1 MQDDNVEGIIESYR
15 WKGMEGL
22 YRPAYGRG
30 SIADIPGALLQSQG
44 INGKK
49 SSPELLRH
57 ISEPAD
63 HTVFILIDGLGH
75 STLQYAINSHRVS
88 NLKGFMEESIY
99 VPATSIFPS
108 TTSTATV
115 TLHTGMDPEEHGII
129 GYIQYLKD
137 VGSVCN
143 MISLSPLG
151 LRNRSLVDS
160 SKVFSH
166 IYRHGTIHEKMSG
179 EGTDSF
185 LYMPYN
191 IRNSGLTRI
200 TGKGSILRP
209 YHSLSHMF
217 TALKND
223 ILSTG
228 RRSFHFC
235 YISTV
240 DTISHKI
247 GPYTQ
252 ETAEDIDSIFYFI
265 RHVLGENVAG
275 SGTTVTI
282 SADHGHTVVNPDRID
297 DLSMDRILKRM
308 MISPATGD
316 ERAPFIRVRET
327 QDGDFLAHIEKRY
340 PGHTAVSS
348 RQLREGGF
356 FGRASSTGLDPDLF
370 SDYTII
376 PAQNSGIID
385 TSLSALDPE
394 WSNIDMIGMHGGFS
408 LEEIIVPIITRKF

>member
-1 MQDDNVEGIIESYR
+1 MEEDDLKDVIESYR
-15 WKGMEGL
+15 WKGKEGL
-22 YRPAYGRG
+22 YRPAFGKG
-30 SIADIPGALLQSQG
+30 SIADIPGALLESQG
-44 INGKK
+44 IDGKRM
-49 SSPELLRH
+49 SPELLRH

-63 HTVFILIDGLGH
+63 HTVFMLIDGLGH
-75 STLQYAINSHRVS
+75 STLQYALNNYRVS
-88 NLKGFMEESIY
+88 NLKAFMEESVY

-108 TTSTATV
+108 TTSTATL

-129 GYIQYLKD
+129 GYIQYLKE

-143 MISLSPLG
+143 MISLNPLG

-160 SKVFSH
+160 TGAFSH
-166 IYRHGTIHEKMSG
+166 IYRHGTIHEKISR
-179 EGTDSF
+179 EGIDSF

-200 TGKGSILRP
+200 TGKGSMLRP

-252 ETAEDIDSIFYFI
+252 ETGEDIDSIFYFI

-275 SGTTVTI
+275 SGTTIII
-282 SADHGHTVVNPDRID
+282 SADHGHTVVNQDRVD
-297 DLSMDRILKRM
+297 DLFRDRILKRM

-327 QDGDFLAHIEKRY
+327 QEGDFLAHVEKRY
-340 PGHTAVSS
+340 PRHTAVSS
-348 RQLREGGF
+348 RQLMSEGI
-356 FGRASSTGLDPDLF
+356 FGRSSSTALDQDLF
-370 SDYTII
+370 SDYAMI

-408 LEEIIVPIITRKF
+408 LEEMIVPIITKKF

>member
-1 MQDDNVEGIIESYR
+1 MRDDDLEGVIESYG

-22 YRPAYGRG
+22 YRPAFGRG
-30 SIADIPGALLQSQG
+30 SIADIPGALLESLG
-44 INGKK
+44 IDGGKR
-49 SSPELLRH
+49 SPELLRH

-63 HTVFILIDGLGH
+63 HSVFILIDGFGH
-75 STLQYAINSHRVS
+75 STLQYAVNNYRVC
-88 NLKGFMEESIY
+88 NLKAFTEESMY

-129 GYIQYLKD
+129 GYIQYLKE

-160 SKVFSH
+160 SKIFSH
-166 IYRHGTIHEKMSG
+166 IYRHGTIHEKISG
-179 EGTDSF
+179 EGVDSF

-200 TGKGSILRP
+200 TGRGSVLRP

-217 TALKND
+217 TDLKND

-252 ETAEDIDSIFYFI
+252 ETAEDMDSIFYFI

-282 SADHGHTVVNPDRID
+282 SADHGHTVVNQDRVHDI
-297 DLSMDRILKRM
+297 SRDRILGRM

-327 QDGDFLAHIEKRY
+327 QEGDFLAHIEKRY

-348 RQLREGGF
+348 RQLMDEGF
-356 FGRASSTGLDPDLF
+356 FGRTSSTGLDSDLF
-370 SDYTII
+370 SDFTII
-376 PAQNSGIID
+376 PTQNSGIID

-394 WSNIDMIGMHGGFS
+394 WSNIDMIGMHGGLS
-408 LEEIIVPIITRKF
+408 LEEMIVPVITKKF

>member
-1 MQDDNVEGIIESYR
+1 MKDDDVEGVIESYG
-15 WKGMEGL
+15 WKGMDGL
-22 YRPAYGRG
+22 YRPAFGRG
-30 SIADIPGALLQSQG
+30 SIADIPGALLESLG
-44 INGKK
+44 IDGGKG
-49 SSPELLRH
+49 SPESFRH

-75 STLQYAINSHRVS
+75 STLQYALNNLRLR
-88 NLKGFMEESIY
+88 NLKAFRHESVY
-99 VPATSIFPS
+99 VPATSVFPS

-129 GYIQYLKD
+129 GYIQYLKE

-151 LRNRSLVDS
+151 LRNRSLVEN
-160 SKVFSH
+160 SKIFSH
-166 IYRHGTIHEKMSG
+166 ISRHGTIHEKISG
-179 EGTDSF
+179 EGMDSF

-200 TGKGSILRP
+200 TGRGSVLRP

-217 TALKND
+217 TDLKND

-228 RRSFHFC
+228 GRSFHFC
-235 YISTV
+235 YISSV

-275 SGTTVTI
+275 SGTTVAI
-282 SADHGHTVVNPDRID
+282 SADHGHTVVNQDRVHDI
-297 DLSMDRILKRM
+297 SRDRKLRSM

-327 QDGDFLAHIEKRY
+327 QDGDFLAHIEKQY

-348 RQLREGGF
+348 RHLMGEGF
-356 FGRASSTGLDPDLF
+356 FGRTSFTGLDPDLF

-408 LEEIIVPIITRKF
+408 LEEMIVPVITRKF